1 MFYEARHNVETIHA
15 TLDQIETSYLN
26 SIINS
31 EWLEDVD
38 LLQILLEGILKL
50 PDIQYVEVRN
60 GIEILRSAGTPQSGK
75 TDRTIILSGFCM

>member
-1 MFYEARHNVETIHA
+1 MCYESKHNVETIHA
-15 TLDQIETSYLN
+15 TIDQIETSYLN